1 MGETVTLGLTRTW
14 SRKNLRRGRERNST
28 SGLENSLTA
37 SHKVKCALVHKPE
50 TLLPSE

>member
-14 SRKNLRRGRERNST
+14 SRKNLRCGREHNST

-37 SHKVKCALVHKPE
+37 SHKVKRALVHKPE